1 MADNQ
6 RVDGPRA
13 HVNSE
18 ILDRQPPCDVA
29 AEQAVLG
36 SIMLLPE
43 ACDEVAFILRSDD
56 FYDDANRKLYEN
68 MLGMHDEGRKID
80 LTLLVDQLK
89 QSGDLESIG
98 GTAYLATIMNS
109 VATAAHATYYAEI
122 VRKKATLRSLI
133 VASTDILRSAY
144 DESSDARELL
154 SQAEQRVFAIQDDRG
169 GNTVTGIREI
179 LHDAMDRIDLRMKG
193 EHTQGGVVTGYT
205 DFDAMTGGMHNSE
218 LLILAARPSM
228 GKTALALNMASH
240 VTVET
245 NVPTLFVSLE
255 MSGIEL
261 ADRVLCALAGVNG
274 HRLRNGTISTDDRR
288 KLVEQAGRVSEA
300 PLYVD
305 DTPTRTMTEIAA
317 SARRIIRRE
326 GRLGLIVIDYLQL
339 IEPDNSS
346 DPRQEQVAKIARR
359 LKGMARELEVP
370 VLCLAQLNRQAEAT
384 KDNRPRL
391 SHLRESGAIEQD
403 ADVVMF
409 IHREEY
415 YHSGPEAEAL
425 AGQASLIIQKQRN
438 GPIGDI
444 ELGWQKDFTRFVNL
458 SPERHSEFD
467 DFNDGGGF

>member
-1 MADNQ
+1 MADKK
-6 RVDGPRA
+6 RVDTPRS

-43 ACDEVAFILRSDD
+43 TCDEVAFILRADD
-56 FYDDANRKLYEN
+56 FYDDANAKLYTN
-68 MLGMHDEGRKID
+68 MMAMHDEGRKID

-89 QSGDLESIG
+89 QSGDLETIG
-98 GTAYLATIMNS
+98 GTAYLASIMNS

-133 VASTDILRSAY
+133 GASTDILRSAY

-154 SQAEQRVFAIQDDRG
+154 SQAEQKVFAIQDERG

-179 LHDAMDRIDLRMKG
+179 LHDAMDRIDARMKG
-193 EHTQGGVVTGYT
+193 EHTQGGVVSGFA

-228 GKTALALNMASH
+228 GKTALALNIASH

-245 NVPTLFVSLE
+245 NVPALFVSLE

-261 ADRVLCALAGVNG
+261 ADRVLCALSRVNG
-274 HRLRNGTISTDDRR
+274 HRLRNGTISNEDRHR
-288 KLVEQAGRVSEA
+288 LVEQAGRISEA

-346 DPRQEQVAKIARR
+346 DPRQEQVSKIARR

-409 IHREEY
+409 VHREEY

-444 ELGWQKDFTRFVNL
+444 DLVWEKDFTRFGDL
-458 SPERHSEFD
+458 APDRHSEFD

>member
-1 MADNQ
+1 MADKK
-6 RVDGPRA
+6 RVDSPRS

-43 ACDEVAFILRSDD
+43 TCDEVAFILRADD
-56 FYDDANRKLYEN
+56 YYDDANAKLYTN
-68 MLGMHDEGRKID
+68 MMAMHDEGRKID

-89 QSGDLESIG
+89 QSGDLETIG
-98 GTAYLATIMNS
+98 GTAYLASIMNS

-133 VASTDILRSAY
+133 GASTDILRSAY

-154 SQAEQRVFAIQDDRG
+154 SQAEQKVFAIQDERG

-179 LHDAMDRIDLRMKG
+179 LHDAMDRIDARMKG
-193 EHTQGGVVTGYT
+193 EHTQGGVVSGFA

-228 GKTALALNMASH
+228 GKTALALNIASH

-245 NVPTLFVSLE
+245 NVPALFVSLE

-261 ADRVLCALAGVNG
+261 ADRVLCALARVNG
-274 HRLRNGTISTDDRR
+274 HRLRNGTISNEDRHR
-288 KLVEQAGRVSEA
+288 LVEQAGRISEA

-346 DPRQEQVAKIARR
+346 DPRQEQVSKIARR

-409 IHREEY
+409 VHREEY

-438 GPIGDI
+438 GPIGDV
-444 ELGWQKDFTRFVNL
+444 ELVWEKDFTRFGDL
-458 SPERHSEFD
+458 APDRHSEFD